1 MAVFTMKSK
10 VYIWGMH
17 ARQNGGVFEIVRGGG
32 APCISEL
39 LVTVSTNEPPET
51 NPHCKC
57 ARARPELPRV

>member
-39 LVTVSTNEPPET
+39 QIPRRQILIVN
-51 NPHCKC
+51 
-57 ARARPELPRV
+57 ARARAELPRV